1 MSRLY
6 LNNPN
11 WLGSEVGIVRKTI
24 TLDTTFATYVTENG
38 RKVVKSG
45 TFVND
50 AVIGKGL
57 LWNDIDITEEKQ
69 EASLMIRGSYI
80 DANLPATVTEE
91 ASNLAARGL
100 YAFVEGTT
108 TRPSFGSPDMTAL
121 ATVTV
126 TVAANDLTW
135 TSNKDAI
142 AYEVS
147 DVHKRV
153 IATTTATGYK
163 VATVATYNV
172 RVLAD
177 NIHYTHSD
185 YVTATVTTL
194 A

>member
-1 MSRLY
+1 MSTLY
-6 LNNPN
+6 LNRPN
-11 WLGSEVGIVRKTI
+11 WLGSEVGIVQKTI

-38 RKVVKSG
+38 RKIVKSG

-57 LWNDIDITEEKQ
+57 LWNDIDITEEKK
-69 EASLMIRGSYI
+69 EASLMIRGSYV
-80 DANLPATVTEE
+80 DAKLPATVTAE
-91 ASNLAARGL
+91 ATNLAARGL
-100 YAFVEGTT
+100 YAFAEGTT

-126 TVAANDLTW
+126 TVAADDLTW
-135 TSNKDAI
+135 TSNTDAI

-147 DVHKRV
+147 DVNEAV
-153 IATTTATGYK
+153 IAVTTATGYT

>member
-1 MSRLY
+1 MSTLY
-6 LNNPN
+6 LNRPN
-11 WLGSEVGIVRKTI
+11 WLGSEVGIVLKTI

-38 RKVVKSG
+38 RKIVKSG

-57 LWNDIDITEEKQ
+57 LWNDIDITEEKK
-69 EASLMIRGSYI
+69 EASLMIRGSYV
-80 DANLPATVTEE
+80 DAKLPATVTAE
-91 ASNLAARGL
+91 AANLAARGL
-100 YAFVEGTT
+100 YAFAEGTT

-126 TVAANDLTW
+126 TVAKGALTW
-135 TSNKDAI
+135 TSNTHAI

-147 DVHKRV
+147 DVNEAV
-153 IATTTATGYK
+153 IAVTTATGYT

>member
-1 MSRLY
+1 MSTLY
-6 LNNPN
+6 LNRPN
-11 WLGSEVGIVRKTI
+11 WLGSEVGKVTKTI

-38 RKVVKSG
+38 RKIVKSG

-57 LWNDIDITEEKQ
+57 LWNDIDITEEKK
-69 EASLMIRGSYI
+69 EASLMIRGSYV
-80 DANLPATVTEE
+80 DAKLPATVTAE
-91 ASNLAARGL
+91 AANLAARGL
-100 YAFVEGTT
+100 YAFAEGTT

-126 TVAANDLTW
+126 TVAADDLTW
-135 TSNKDAI
+135 TSNTDAI

-147 DVHKRV
+147 DVNEAV
-153 IATTTATGYK
+153 IAVTTATGYT

>member
-11 WLGSEVGIVRKTI
+11 WLGSEVGIVLKTI
-24 TLDTTFATYVTENG
+24 TLDTTFATYETENG

-45 TFVND
+45 TYVND
-50 AVIGKGL
+50 SVIGKGL

-69 EASLMIRGSYI
+69 EASLMIRGSYV
-80 DANLPATVTEE
+80 DANLPATVTAE
-91 ASNLAARGL
+91 ATNLAARGL
-100 YAFVEGTT
+100 YAFAEGTT
-108 TRPSFGSPDMTAL
+108 TRPSFGSPDLTAL
-121 ATVTV
+121 DTVTV
-126 TVAANDLTW
+126 TVAADDLTW
-135 TSNKDAI
+135 TSNTDAI

-147 DVHKRV
+147 DVNESV
-153 IATTTATGYK
+153 IATTTATGYT

>member
-11 WLGSEVGIVRKTI
+11 WLGSEVGIVLKTI
-24 TLDTTFATYVTENG
+24 TLDTTFATYETENG
-38 RKVVKSG
+38 KKVVKSG

-57 LWNDIDITEEKQ
+57 LWNDIDITKEKQ
-69 EASLMIRGSYI
+69 EASLMIRGSYV
-80 DANLPATVTEE
+80 DANLPATVTAE
-91 ASNLAARGL
+91 ATNLAARGL
-100 YAFVEGTT
+100 YAFAEGTT
-108 TRPSFGSPDMTAL
+108 TRPSFGSPDLTAL
-121 ATVTV
+121 DTVTV
-126 TVAANDLTW
+126 TVAADDLTW
-135 TSNKDAI
+135 TSNTDAI

-147 DVHKRV
+147 DVNESV
-153 IATTTATGYK
+153 IATTTATGYT

>member
-1 MSRLY
+1 MSTLY
-6 LNNPN
+6 LNRPN
-11 WLGSEVGIVRKTI
+11 WLGSEVGIVQKTI
-24 TLDTTFATYVTENG
+24 TLDTTFATYVTESG
-38 RKVVKSG
+38 RKIVKSG

-50 AVIGKGL
+50 ATIGKGV
-57 LWNDIDITEEKQ
+57 LWNDIDITEEKK
-69 EASLMIRGSYI
+69 EASLMIRGSYV
-80 DANLPATVTEE
+80 DAKLPATVTAE
-91 ASNLAARGL
+91 AANLAARGL
-100 YAFVEGTT
+100 YAFAEGTT

-126 TVAANDLTW
+126 TVAADDLTW
-135 TSNKDAI
+135 TSNTDAI

-147 DVHKRV
+147 DVNEAV
-153 IATTTATGYK
+153 IAVTTATGYT

>member
-1 MSRLY
+1 
-6 LNNPN
+6 
-11 WLGSEVGIVRKTI
+11 LGSEVGIVLKTI
-24 TLDTTFATYVTENG
+24 TLDTTFATYETENG

-45 TFVND
+45 TYVND
-50 AVIGKGL
+50 SVIGKGL

-69 EASLMIRGSYI
+69 EASLMIRGSYV
-80 DANLPATVTEE
+80 DANLPATVTAE
-91 ASNLAARGL
+91 ATNLAARGL
-100 YAFVEGTT
+100 YAFAEGTT
-108 TRPSFGSPDMTAL
+108 TRPSFGSPDLTAL
-121 ATVTV
+121 DTVTV
-126 TVAANDLTW
+126 TVAADDLTW
-135 TSNKDAI
+135 TSNTDAI

-147 DVHKRV
+147 DVNESV
-153 IATTTATGYK
+153 IATTTATGYT